1 MKKIF
6 ALVISVLLVMSAL
19 SAGFASTVTN
29 QTEHTYNVYQ
39 IFSGTQASDA
49 GNTALGD
56 VEWGTGINGSA
67 FLTALQGDD
76 RFVVGDPAANI
87 FAGITSSETK
97 AAEKVAKALADNN
110 NEAIAKAFANVAAA
124 NLTSTV
130 IATVAGNAVSSDLPA
145 GYYLFVDSSN
155 IGEGDA
161 ANTALLQIT
170 NQSAGLTIAKKYD
183 VPTLDKDITGVNST
197 DLSSAP
203 IEATDVNIGDTVT
216 YQLTGT
222 LPENYA
228 DYENYYYKFTDT
240 LTKGQAV
247 AANAIH
253 VYLVNG
259 ETKTDVTAKFAIDP
273 TTAIPG
279 TADSTTITITNSN
292 LKDATNGISGVT
304 ATSKIVVEYN
314 VTITAD
320 AVIGGTG
327 NRNTGKLTYSNNP
340 NNTGDGNPT
349 SDTPEDYT
357 LVFTYDLKPTKVDK
371 AEPTKK
377 LPGAQFVLKATNG
390 DHAGKWVQID
400 AATKKLTGWLDT
412 EPTALDTVPTSGD
425 TGVLVSN
432 STGDFEVYGLD
443 AGTYEL
449 KEIKAPQGYNLLTET
464 IAIEITATITGD
476 DTSTHNSDTPALD
489 TLKIKV
495 GEHQNETDYSSTGI
509 LPATVENGQGSTL
522 PTTGGMGTTILY
534 VAGSILVLAAGI
546 LLVTKRRMNAED

>member
-1 MKKIF
+1 M
-6 ALVISVLLVMSAL
+6 
-19 SAGFASTVTN
+19 
-29 QTEHTYNVYQ
+29 
-39 IFSGTQASDA
+39 
-49 GNTALGD
+49 
-56 VEWGTGINGSA
+56 
-67 FLTALQGDD
+67 
-76 RFVVGDPAANI
+76 
-87 FAGITSSETK
+87 
-97 AAEKVAKALADNN
+97 
-110 NEAIAKAFANVAAA
+110 
-124 NLTSTV
+124 
-130 IATVAGNAVSSDLPA
+130 
-145 GYYLFVDSSN
+145 
-155 IGEGDA
+155 
-161 ANTALLQIT
+161 
-170 NQSAGLTIAKKYD
+170 TIAKKYD